1 MTFPDQVHNDEL
13 RAALDDVQRWLAK
26 VDKPFGFI
34 VDMRRPLAIS
44 SLQRHMIAEV
54 EKASSE
60 KDRRFNA
67 AQAVVVTN
75 AITRGIVTAISWMS
89 PPVYPL
95 KVLPSLEH
103 AWAWVLPQF
112 EAALAQFPHGPHW
125 QRAAPARARSG
136 ASP

>member
-1 MTFPDQVHNDEL
+1 MTFPDQVHNDQL
-13 RAALDDVQRWLAK
+13 QAALDDVQRWLAT

-44 SLQRHMIAEV
+44 SLQRHMIAAV

-75 AITRGIVTAISWMS
+75 AITRGIITAISWMS

-95 KVLPSLEH
+95 KVVPSIER
-103 AWAWVLPQF
+103 AWDWVLPQF

-125 QRAAPARARSG
+125 QRTAAARARSG